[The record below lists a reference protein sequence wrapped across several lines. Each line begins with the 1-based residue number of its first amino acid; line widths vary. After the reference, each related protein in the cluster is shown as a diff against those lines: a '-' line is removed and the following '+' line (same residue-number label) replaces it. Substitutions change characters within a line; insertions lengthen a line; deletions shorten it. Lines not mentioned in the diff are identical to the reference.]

1 MILVVTEQRNG
12 SLNPVSWETVSAAQ
26 QMGDVIKVVV
36 VGSGGDKVA
45 QELAGAAVSAVKAV
59 EAAGGTITVVQE
71 KTINNGAEEAK
82 D

>member
-36 VGSGGDKVA
+36 VGSGVDKVA
-45 QELAGAAVSAVKAV
+45 QELAGAAVSEV
-59 EAAGGTITVVQE
+59 IVVNHDLSL
-71 KTINNGAEEAK
+71 IHI
-82 D
+82 